1 MYSPDLETTGEAL
14 NIDLLPTLK
23 AHAVLSALHGQET
36 IITELPRNVPA
47 LQVDKRSNSRGAQGK
62 LQM

>member
-1 MYSPDLETTGEAL
+1 MNQSPDLETTGEAL

-23 AHAVLSALHGQET
+23 AHAILSALYGQET

-47 LQVDKRSNSRGAQGK
+47 LKGSARDGIIW
-62 LQM
+62 